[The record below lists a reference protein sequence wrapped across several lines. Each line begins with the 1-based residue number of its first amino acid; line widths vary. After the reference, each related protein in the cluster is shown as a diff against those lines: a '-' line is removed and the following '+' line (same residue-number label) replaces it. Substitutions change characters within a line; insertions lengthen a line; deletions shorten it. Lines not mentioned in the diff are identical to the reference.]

1 MIVFVDTSAIA
12 ALLIKNDSNH
22 LLSVD
27 ILKRLTEQGAE
38 LIISNFIV
46 AETYNL
52 LSART
57 HPSLAR
63 RWCLTN
69 TWNVESVTDADEKS
83 AKSIIEKYEGKDFSY
98 TDATSFAMIK
108 RLNID
113 RAFTFDHHFE
123 QYGILTIK

>member
-1 MIVFVDTSAIA
+1 MECGVR
-12 ALLIKNDSNH
+12 H
-22 LLSVD
+22 
-27 ILKRLTEQGAE
+27 R
-38 LIISNFIV
+38 
-46 AETYNL
+46 Y
-52 LSART
+52 
-57 HPSLAR
+57 
-63 RWCLTN
+63 
-69 TWNVESVTDADEKS
+69 ADEKS